1 MTIVGIALLAVGLWC
16 FYTFYYL
23 RSEENRPLIG
33 GATQEKGRDS
43 VLFLVIKKN
52 FLCSSVKVLSPRME
66 MGFPYSSDAIC

>member
-1 MTIVGIALLAVGLWC
+1 MGSALLAVGLWC

-43 VLFLVIKKN
+43 VLFLAAQEKFSVLI
-52 FLCSSVKVLSPRME
+52 CEGIISSYGD
-66 MGFPYSSDAIC
+66 GFALFF

>member
-1 MTIVGIALLAVGLWC
+1 MGIALLAVGSWC

-66 MGFPYSSDAIC
+66 MALPYSSDAIC

>member
-43 VLFLVIKKN
+43 VLFLATQEKISVLICEG
-52 FLCSSVKVLSPRME
+52 LISSYGVGL
-66 MGFPYSSDAIC
+66 PYSYDAIY

>member
-1 MTIVGIALLAVGLWC
+1 MAIVGIALLSVDPWC

-23 RSEENRPLIG
+23 KSEENRLLIG
-33 GATQEKGRDS
+33 GAADEKGRDS

-66 MGFPYSSDAIC
+66 MGLPYSSDAIC